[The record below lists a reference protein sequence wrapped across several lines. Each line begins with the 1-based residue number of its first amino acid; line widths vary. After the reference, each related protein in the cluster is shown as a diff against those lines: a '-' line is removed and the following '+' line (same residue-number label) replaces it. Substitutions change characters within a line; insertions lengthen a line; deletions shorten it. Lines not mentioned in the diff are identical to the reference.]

1 IDKENDLSIN
11 DPDFVQAG
19 LNGSMTLAGRYT
31 RPPGPTLLPS
41 LRLSKSVGSLSTLAN
56 RHPWFTD
63 DQQMLYANDGRGD
76 ARYLN

>member
-1 IDKENDLSIN
+1 
-11 DPDFVQAG
+11 
-19 LNGSMTLAGRYT
+19 MTLAGRYT

-76 ARYLN
+76 ARYLNLDNYPLSWQKQTHKHGVDCE